1 MNPVDDIERSI
12 AGLHVTTRAETDKR
26 ILADSSRALQA
37 GLRQRPLQAQ
47 TGAERIAA
55 IIKIAAPATVAAGI
69 LVACAL
75 YFNALFGKG
84 TTPAEVR
91 KAFAK
96 VENVCIAK
104 CRAGATEP
112 FEQVWASQALKVKL
126 LRSGSGS
133 QAQFTL
139 WDVPNKVKM
148 MKFLTSEPFATE
160 PITEQMLAELSKS
173 VIPSADLLT
182 FSGKPDD
189 AQWSKVDD
197 PQVAAKVPG
206 AEVCEVTFLTRGS
219 PSEALVYMKWRLF
232 TDRRTHLPKRV
243 EWYTRSE
250 ATGDYKLES
259 FAIFSYPSASEIEDL
274 VTSTFGSRRPDQPEY
289 IPTPGMDR

>member
-1 MNPVDDIERSI
+1 MNSADNLERSI
-12 AGLHVTTRAETDKR
+12 ARLHVKTRAETDKR
-26 ILADSSRALQA
+26 ILADSSEALHA
-37 GLRQRPLQAQ
+37 GLRHRPPQAAMR
-47 TGAERIAA
+47 TERLAA
-55 IIKIAAPATVAAGI
+55 IIRIAGPATVAAAV

-75 YFNALFGKG
+75 LLNTLFDKG

-91 KAFAK
+91 KAYAK

-104 CRAGATEP
+104 CLAGATEP
-112 FEQVWASQALKVKL
+112 FEQIWASQTLKVKL

-139 WDVPNKVKM
+139 WDVPNKVRM
-148 MKFLTSEPFATE
+148 MKFLTSEPFETE

-173 VIPSADLLT
+173 VIPSADLMT
-182 FSGKPDD
+182 YSGTSDD
-189 AQWSKVDD
+189 TSWDKVDD

-206 AEVCEVTFLTRGS
+206 AEVCEVTFFTRGS

-243 EWYTRSE
+243 EWYTGSD
-250 ATGDYKLES
+250 AAGDYKLES
-259 FAIFSYPSASEIEDL
+259 FAIFSYPSTSEIEDL
-274 VTSTFGSRRPDQPEY
+274 VTRTFGSRRPDHPEY